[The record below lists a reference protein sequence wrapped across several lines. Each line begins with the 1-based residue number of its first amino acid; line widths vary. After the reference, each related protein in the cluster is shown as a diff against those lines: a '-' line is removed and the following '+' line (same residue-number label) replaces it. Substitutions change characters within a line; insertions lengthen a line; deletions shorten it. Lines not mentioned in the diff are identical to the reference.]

1 MLEYI
6 FGSKTRHKLLRL
18 FFKHP
23 DQDFFVR
30 ELARRIDGQ
39 INAIRR
45 EIDNLIKM
53 QIISAR
59 ENKNV
64 HAEKGGKKNLAEAKR
79 KYYRLNQQGQ
89 LFSELQALMT
99 KDDLIDEG
107 KFLSMLKNLGEVDYL
122 ILSGRFVG
130 LLESQTDILIV
141 GNFIRKELQKLIDYF
156 ERETGDEV
164 RYTVMTKKEFSYRRD
179 VADKFLTDIVE
190 NKHIVAIDNLG

>member
-23 DQDFFVR
+23 DQNFFVR

-45 EIDNLIKM
+45 EIDNLLKM
-53 QIISAR
+53 QIIAAV

-64 HAEKGGKKNLAEAKR
+64 PAETGGKKNLAEAKR
-79 KYYRLNQQGQ
+79 KYYRLNKQGQ
-89 LFSELQALMT
+89 LYSELQALLT
-99 KDDLIDEG
+99 KDDLINED
-107 KFLSMLKNLGEVDYL
+107 KFLGMLKNLGEVDYL

-130 LLESQTDILIV
+130 LPEAQTDILVV
-141 GNFIRKELQKLIDYF
+141 GNFVRKELQKLIDYF

-179 VADKFLTDIVE
+179 VADKFLTDIME
-190 NKHIVAIDNLG
+190 NKHIVAVDNLS

>member
-45 EIDNLIKM
+45 EIDNLVKM
-53 QIISAR
+53 QIILAR

-64 HAEKGGKKNLAEAKR
+64 PAEKGEKKNLAEAKR
-79 KYYRLNQQGQ
+79 KYYRLNRQGQ

-107 KFLSMLKNLGEVDYL
+107 KFLGMLKNLGEVDYL

-130 LLESQTDILIV
+130 LADSQTDILIV
-141 GNFIRKELQKLIDYF
+141 GNFVRKELQKLIDYF
-156 ERETGDEV
+156 ERETGEDV

-190 NKHIVAIDNLG
+190 NKHIVAIDNLE

>member
-45 EIDNLIKM
+45 EIDNLVKM
-53 QIISAR
+53 QIILAR

-64 HAEKGGKKNLAEAKR
+64 PAEKGEKKNLAEAKR
-79 KYYRLNQQGQ
+79 KYYRLNRQGQ

-107 KFLSMLKNLGEVDYL
+107 KFLGMLKNLGEVDYL

-130 LLESQTDILIV
+130 LADSQTDILIV
-141 GNFIRKELQKLIDYF
+141 GNFVRKELQKLIDYF

-164 RYTVMTKKEFSYRRD
+164 RYTVMAKKEFFYRRD

-190 NKHIVAIDNLG
+190 NKHIVAIDNLE